1 MRLSAELSLYPLAGN
16 VEQPVLDF
24 IDDLVASGEVSA
36 VTNAMST
43 QIVGDAAAVF
53 RAVEQALTA
62 SYERAGRQV
71 LVAKFIPEL
80 KLDIAAAAN
89 TE

>member
-1 MRLSAELSLYPLAGN
+1 
-16 VEQPVLDF
+16 
-24 IDDLVASGEVSA
+24 
-36 VTNAMST
+36 MST

>member
-1 MRLSAELSLYPLAGN
+1 MRLSAELSLYPLAGV
-16 VEQPVLDF
+16 VEQTVLDF
-24 IDDLVASGEVSA
+24 IEDLVTSGEISA

-43 QIVGDAAAVF
+43 QIVGDSKAVF
-53 RAVEQALTA
+53 RAVEHALNT

-80 KLDIAAAAN
+80 KLDVEATADP
-89 TE
+89 

>member
-1 MRLSAELSLYPLAGN
+1 MRLSAELSLYPLAGD

-24 IDDLVASGEVSA
+24 IEDLLASGDISA

-43 QIVGDAAAVF
+43 QIIGDSTAVF

-62 SYERAGRQV
+62 SYERTGRQV

-80 KLDIAAAAN
+80 KLDVEATDN
-89 TE
+89 Q

>member
-1 MRLSAELSLYPLAGN
+1 MRLTAELSLYPLDGP
-16 VEQPVLDF
+16 VEASVLAF
-24 IDDLVASGEVSA
+24 IDDLIADASLSV

-43 QIVGDAAAVF
+43 QIVGEATDVF
-53 RAVEQALTA
+53 TVVEKALCA

-80 KLDIAAAAN
+80 GLDIPARIDSA
-89 TE
+89 